1 MWKFLRVDITDI
13 NPSLPRE
20 TFSETELENLA
31 NLIIEMG
38 GLIRPAILKKA
49 DNKKVDERYNIISGD
64 LEYYA
69 SVIANQKVP
78 DIEMINAFVVDKEAE
93 SIALQQMKLLSSSPG
108 LITTPEKTD
117 NPLELRM
124 SNLEKR
130 LETHLQAIREEYQK
144 EIKRLEEKI
153 IISPPSP
160 PSHPSPPSPPSHPS
174 PPSPPSKSILELLN
188 SCDTNQLKKVGIP
201 PASVND
207 FLKKRSEKPF
217 DSLEDILNRPVSGVK
232 EKRLIK
238 LVDYLLTSN

>member
-13 NPSLPRE
+13 NPSVARE

-69 SVIANQKVP
+69 SVIANKKVP

-93 SIALQQMKLLSSSPG
+93 NIALQQMQLLSPDK
-108 LITTPEKTD
+108 IID

-130 LETHLQAIREEYQK
+130 LETQLQAIREEYQK

-153 IISPPSP
+153 IVSPPPPP
-160 PSHPSPPSPPSHPS
+160 PS
-174 PPSPPSKSILELLN
+174 SKSILELLN
-188 SCDTNQLKKVGIP
+188 TCDYNQLIKAGINKP
-201 PASVND
+201 VTGN
-207 FLKKRSEKPF
+207 FLKRQKDKPF
-217 DSLEDILNRPVSGVK
+217 SSLNDIVAGVQGMG
-232 EKRLIK
+232 EKTLIK
-238 LVDYLLTSN
+238 LMDYLLTSN

>member
-13 NPSLPRE
+13 NPSVPRE

-93 SIALQQMKLLSSSPG
+93 NIALQQIQLLSPSPG

-130 LETHLQAIREEYQK
+130 LETQLQVIREEYQK

-153 IISPPSP
+153 IISPPSH
-160 PSHPSPPSPPSHPS
+160 PSH
-174 PPSPPSKSILELLN
+174 PSKSILELLN
-188 SCDTNQLKKVGIP
+188 TCDANQLKKGGIP

-217 DSLEDILNRPVSGVK
+217 DSLEDVLNRPVSGVK

-238 LVDYLLTSN
+238 LVDYLVTSN

>member
-13 NPSLPRE
+13 NPSVARE

-31 NLIIEMG
+31 SLIIEMG
-38 GLIRPAILKKA
+38 GIIRPAILKKA

-93 SIALQQMKLLSSSPG
+93 NIALMQLLYRDK
-108 LITTPEKTD
+108 IID

-130 LETHLQAIREEYQK
+130 LETQLQAIREEYQK

-153 IISPPSP
+153 PPPPPS
-160 PSHPSPPSPPSHPS
+160 
-174 PPSPPSKSILELLN
+174 SKSILELLN
-188 SCDTNQLKKVGIP
+188 TCDANQLKKGGIL

-217 DSLEDILNRPVSGVK
+217 DSLEDVLNRPVSGVK

-238 LVDYLLTSN
+238 LIDYLLTSN

>member
-13 NPSLPRE
+13 NPSVARE

-38 GLIRPAILKKA
+38 GIIRPAILKKA

-69 SVIANQKVP
+69 SVIANKKVP

-93 SIALQQMKLLSSSPG
+93 NIALQQMQLLSPDK
-108 LITTPEKTD
+108 IID
-117 NPLELRM
+117 NPLGLRM

-130 LETHLQAIREEYQK
+130 LETQLQAIREEYQK

-153 IISPPSP
+153 PPP
-160 PSHPSPPSPPSHPS
+160 P
-174 PPSPPSKSILELLN
+174 PPSKSILELLN
-188 SCDTNQLKKVGIP
+188 TCDANQLKKAGINRTVT
-201 PASVND
+201 AN
-207 FLKKRSEKPF
+207 FLKEKPF
-217 DSLEDILNRPVSGVK
+217 VSLDDIIDRVDKMGAAT
-232 EKRLIK
+232 LIK
-238 LVDYLLTSN
+238 LMDYLLTSN

>member
-13 NPSLPRE
+13 NPSVPRE

-93 SIALQQMKLLSSSPG
+93 NIALQQMQLLSPSPG

-130 LETHLQAIREEYQK
+130 LETQLQAIREEYQK

-153 IISPPSP
+153 IISPPP
-160 PSHPSPPSPPSHPS
+160 P
-174 PPSPPSKSILELLN
+174 PPSKSILELLN
-188 SCDTNQLKKVGIP
+188 TCDANQLKKGGIP

-217 DSLEDILNRPVSGVK
+217 DSLEDVLNRPVSGVK

>member
-13 NPSLPRE
+13 NPSVARE

-31 NLIIEMG
+31 SLIIEMG
-38 GLIRPAILKKA
+38 GIIRPAILKKA

-69 SVIANQKVP
+69 SVIANKKVP

-93 SIALQQMKLLSSSPG
+93 NIALMQLLYRDK
-108 LITTPEKTD
+108 IID

-130 LETHLQAIREEYQK
+130 LETQLQAIREEYQK

-153 IISPPSP
+153 PPPPPS
-160 PSHPSPPSPPSHPS
+160 
-174 PPSPPSKSILELLN
+174 SKSILELLN
-188 SCDTNQLKKVGIP
+188 TCDANQLKKGGIL

-238 LVDYLLTSN
+238 LVDYLLTYN

>member
-1 MWKFLRVDITDI
+1 MCKFLRVDITDI

-69 SVIANQKVP
+69 SIIANQKVP

-93 SIALQQMKLLSSSPG
+93 NIALQQMQLLSPSPG
-108 LITTPEKTD
+108 LITTPKKID

-130 LETHLQAIREEYQK
+130 LETQLQAIREEYQK

-153 IISPPSP
+153 MISPPP
-160 PSHPSPPSPPSHPS
+160 PP
-174 PPSPPSKSILELLN
+174 PPSKSILELLN
-188 SCDTNQLKKVGIP
+188 SCDANQLKKAGIP

-217 DSLEDILNRPVSGVK
+217 DSLEDVLNRPVSGVK

-238 LVDYLLTSN
+238 LVDYLLTYN

>member
-13 NPSLPRE
+13 NPSLPIE

-38 GLIRPAILKKA
+38 GIIRPAILKKA
-49 DNKKVDERYNIISGD
+49 DNKKVDERYDIISGD

-93 SIALQQMKLLSSSPG
+93 SIALQQIQLLSSSPG
-108 LITTPEKTD
+108 LITTHEKID

-130 LETHLQAIREEYQK
+130 LETQLQAIREEYQK

-160 PSHPSPPSPPSHPS
+160 PS
-174 PPSPPSKSILELLN
+174 KSILELLN
-188 SCDTNQLKKVGIP
+188 SCDANQLKKGGIP

-217 DSLEDILNRPVSGVK
+217 DSLEDVLNRPVSGVK

-238 LVDYLLTSN
+238 LVDYLVTSN

>member
-1 MWKFLRVDITDI
+1 MCKFLRVDITDI
-13 NPSLPRE
+13 NPSVPRE

-38 GLIRPAILKKA
+38 GLIRPVILKKA

-93 SIALQQMKLLSSSPG
+93 NIALQQIQLLSPSPR

-130 LETHLQAIREEYQK
+130 LETQLQAIREEYQK

-153 IISPPSP
+153 IISPPP
-160 PSHPSPPSPPSHPS
+160 PA
-174 PPSPPSKSILELLN
+174 SPPSKSILELLN
-188 SCDTNQLKKVGIP
+188 SCDANQLKKGRIP

-217 DSLEDILNRPVSGVK
+217 DSLEDVLNRPVSGVK

-238 LVDYLLTSN
+238 LIDYLLISN

>member
-1 MWKFLRVDITDI
+1 MWDFLLIDLQDVVATKERSYFPETD
-13 NPSLPRE
+13 LH
-20 TFSETELENLA
+20 NLA
-31 NLIIEMG
+31 NLIVAMK
-38 GLIRPAILKKA
+38 GLMRPVILKKIGF
-49 DNKKVDERYNIISGD
+49 ERFQIIEGN

-69 SVIANQKVP
+69 CLIAK
-78 DIEMINAFVVDKEAE
+78 EKERSLETINAFVVDKEAE
-93 SIALQQMKLLSSSPG
+93 NIALQQIQLLSPSPG

-124 SNLEKR
+124 NNLEKR

-153 IISPPSP
+153 IISPP
-160 PSHPSPPSPPSHPS
+160 
-174 PPSPPSKSILELLN
+174 PSPPSKSILELLN
-188 SCDTNQLKKVGIP
+188 TCDANQLKKGGIP

-217 DSLEDILNRPVSGVK
+217 NSLEDVLNRQVSGVK

-238 LVDYLLTSN
+238 LVDYLLTYN

>member
-1 MWKFLRVDITDI
+1 MCKFLRVDITDI

-38 GLIRPAILKKA
+38 GIIRPAILKKA

-93 SIALQQMKLLSSSPG
+93 SIALQQIQLLSPSPG
-108 LITTPEKTD
+108 LITKPEKID

-130 LETHLQAIREEYQK
+130 LETQLQAIREEYQK

-153 IISPPSP
+153 IILPPP
-160 PSHPSPPSPPSHPS
+160 PPA
-174 PPSPPSKSILELLN
+174 SKSILELLN
-188 SCDTNQLKKVGIP
+188 TCDANQLKKGGIP

-217 DSLEDILNRPVSGVK
+217 DSLEDVLNRPVSGVK

-238 LVDYLLTSN
+238 LIDYLLTSN

>member
-13 NPSLPRE
+13 NPSVPRE

-49 DNKKVDERYNIISGD
+49 DNKKVDVRYNIISGD

-93 SIALQQMKLLSSSPG
+93 NIALQQIQLLSPSPG

-117 NPLELRM
+117 NPLELRV

-130 LETHLQAIREEYQK
+130 LETQLQAIREEYQK

-153 IISPPSP
+153 IILPPP
-160 PSHPSPPSPPSHPS
+160 PPA
-174 PPSPPSKSILELLN
+174 SKSILELLN
-188 SCDTNQLKKVGIP
+188 TCDANQLKKAGIP

-217 DSLEDILNRPVSGVK
+217 DSLEDVLNRPVSGVK

>member
-49 DNKKVDERYNIISGD
+49 DNKKVDERYDIISGD

-93 SIALQQMKLLSSSPG
+93 NIALQQIQLLSPSPG

-130 LETHLQAIREEYQK
+130 LETQLQAIREEYQK

-160 PSHPSPPSPPSHPS
+160 PS
-174 PPSPPSKSILELLN
+174 KSILELLN
-188 SCDTNQLKKVGIP
+188 TCDANQLKKGGIP

-217 DSLEDILNRPVSGVK
+217 DSLEDVLNRPVSGVK

-238 LVDYLLTSN
+238 LVDYLLTYN

>member
-1 MWKFLRVDITDI
+1 MWDFLLIDLQDVVATKERSYFPETD
-13 NPSLPRE
+13 LH
-20 TFSETELENLA
+20 NLA
-31 NLIIEMG
+31 NLIVAMK
-38 GLIRPAILKKA
+38 GLMRPVILKKIGF
-49 DNKKVDERYNIISGD
+49 ERFQIIEGN

-69 SVIANQKVP
+69 CLIAK
-78 DIEMINAFVVDKEAE
+78 EKERSLETINAFVVDKEAE
-93 SIALQQMKLLSSSPG
+93 NIALQQMKLLSPSPG

-117 NPLELRM
+117 NPLELRVN
-124 SNLEKR
+124 NLEKR
-130 LETHLQAIREEYQK
+130 LETQLQAIREEYQK

-160 PSHPSPPSPPSHPS
+160 PS
-174 PPSPPSKSILELLN
+174 KSILELLN
-188 SCDTNQLKKVGIP
+188 SCDANQLKKGGIP

-217 DSLEDILNRPVSGVK
+217 DSLEDVLNRPVSGVK

>member
-1 MWKFLRVDITDI
+1 MWDFLLIDLQDVVATKERSYFPETD
-13 NPSLPRE
+13 LH
-20 TFSETELENLA
+20 NLA
-31 NLIIEMG
+31 NLIVAMK
-38 GLIRPAILKKA
+38 GLMRPVILKKIGF
-49 DNKKVDERYNIISGD
+49 ERFQIIEGN

-69 SVIANQKVP
+69 CLIAK
-78 DIEMINAFVVDKEAE
+78 EKERSLETINAFVVDVEAE
-93 SIALQQMKLLSSSPG
+93 NIALQQMQLLSPSPG

-117 NPLELRM
+117 NPLELRV

-130 LETHLQAIREEYQK
+130 LETQLQAIREEYQK

-153 IISPPSP
+153 IISAAPPP
-160 PSHPSPPSPPSHPS
+160 P

-188 SCDTNQLKKVGIP
+188 SCDANQLKKAGIP

-217 DSLEDILNRPVSGVK
+217 DSLEDVLNRPVSGVK

-238 LVDYLLTSN
+238 LVDYLLNSN

>member
-13 NPSLPRE
+13 NPSVPRE
-20 TFSETELENLA
+20 TFSQTELENLA

-93 SIALQQMKLLSSSPG
+93 NIALQQMQLLSPDKK
-108 LITTPEKTD
+108 IID

-124 SNLEKR
+124 SNLEKL
-130 LETHLQAIREEYQK
+130 LETQLQAIREEYQK

-153 IISPPSP
+153 IISPP
-160 PSHPSPPSPPSHPS
+160 
-174 PPSPPSKSILELLN
+174 PPSKSILELLN
-188 SCDTNQLKKVGIP
+188 SCDANQLKKAGINRTVT
-201 PASVND
+201 AN
-207 FLKKRSEKPF
+207 FLKEKPF
-217 DSLEDILNRPVSGVK
+217 VSLNDITERVDKMGAAT
-232 EKRLIK
+232 LIK
-238 LVDYLLTSN
+238 LMDYLLTSN

>member
-69 SVIANQKVP
+69 SVIANQKAP

-93 SIALQQMKLLSSSPG
+93 NIALQQMKLLSSSPG
-108 LITTPEKTD
+108 LITTPEKTN

-130 LETHLQAIREEYQK
+130 LETQLQAIREEYQK

-153 IISPPSP
+153 IISPPS
-160 PSHPSPPSPPSHPS
+160 H
-174 PPSPPSKSILELLN
+174 PSPPSKSILELLN
-188 SCDTNQLKKVGIP
+188 TCDANQLNKARIP

>member
-31 NLIIEMG
+31 NLIIKMG

-49 DNKKVDERYNIISGD
+49 DNKKVDERYDIISGD

-93 SIALQQMKLLSSSPG
+93 SIALQQMKLLSPSPA
-108 LITTPEKTD
+108 LITTHEKID

-130 LETHLQAIREEYQK
+130 LETQLQAIREEYQK

-153 IISPPSP
+153 IISPPS
-160 PSHPSPPSPPSHPS
+160 H
-174 PPSPPSKSILELLN
+174 PSPPSKSILELLN
-188 SCDTNQLKKVGIP
+188 TCDANQLNKARIP

-217 DSLEDILNRPVSGVK
+217 DSLEDIQRGVTGIGQV
-232 EKRLIK
+232 RLAK
-238 LVDYLLTSN
+238 LIDYLLTYN

>member
-31 NLIIEMG
+31 NLIIKMG

-93 SIALQQMKLLSSSPG
+93 SIALQQIQLLSSSPA
-108 LITTPEKTD
+108 LITTHEKID

-130 LETHLQAIREEYQK
+130 LETQLQAIREEYQK

-160 PSHPSPPSPPSHPS
+160 PSLPSY
-174 PPSPPSKSILELLN
+174 PSPPSKSILELLN
-188 SCDTNQLKKVGIP
+188 TCDANQLRKAGIP

-217 DSLEDILNRPVSGVK
+217 DSVEDIQRGVTGIGQV
-232 EKRLIK
+232 RLAK
-238 LVDYLLTSN
+238 LIDYLLTYN

>member
-13 NPSLPRE
+13 NPSVPRE

-69 SVIANQKVP
+69 SVIANKKVP

-93 SIALQQMKLLSSSPG
+93 NIALQQMQLLSPDK
-108 LITTPEKTD
+108 IID
-117 NPLELRM
+117 NPLGLRM

-130 LETHLQAIREEYQK
+130 LETQLQAIREEYQK

-153 IISPPSP
+153 IISPPP
-160 PSHPSPPSPPSHPS
+160 
-174 PPSPPSKSILELLN
+174 PPSKSILELLN
-188 SCDTNQLKKVGIP
+188 TCDANQLKKAGINRTVT
-201 PASVND
+201 AN
-207 FLKKRSEKPF
+207 FLKEKPF
-217 DSLEDILNRPVSGVK
+217 VSLNDITERVDKMGAAT
-232 EKRLIK
+232 LIK
-238 LVDYLLTSN
+238 LMDYLLTSN

>member
-13 NPSLPRE
+13 NPSVPRE

-31 NLIIEMG
+31 NLIIEIG

-93 SIALQQMKLLSSSPG
+93 NIALQQMQLLSPSPG
-108 LITTPEKTD
+108 LITTPEKID

-130 LETHLQAIREEYQK
+130 LETQLQAIREEYQK

-153 IISPPSP
+153 IILTPP
-160 PSHPSPPSPPSHPS
+160 
-174 PPSPPSKSILELLN
+174 PPSKSILELLN
-188 SCDTNQLKKVGIP
+188 SCDANQLKKAGINKTVT
-201 PASVND
+201 AN
-207 FLKKRSEKPF
+207 FLKEKPF
-217 DSLEDILNRPVSGVK
+217 VSLNDITDRVDKMGAAT
-232 EKRLIK
+232 LIK
-238 LVDYLLTSN
+238 LIDYLLNSN

>member
-13 NPSLPRE
+13 NPSVPRE

-31 NLIIEMG
+31 NLIIKMG
-38 GLIRPAILKKA
+38 GIIRPAILKKA

-69 SVIANQKVP
+69 SVIANHKVP

-93 SIALQQMKLLSSSPG
+93 NIALQQMQLLSPSPR
-108 LITTPEKTD
+108 LITTPEKID
-117 NPLELRM
+117 HPLDLRM

-130 LETHLQAIREEYQK
+130 LEIQLQAIREEYQK
-144 EIKRLEEKI
+144 EIKRLEERI
-153 IISPPSP
+153 IISPPP
-160 PSHPSPPSPPSHPS
+160 
-174 PPSPPSKSILELLN
+174 PPSKSILELLN
-188 SCDTNQLKKVGIP
+188 SCDANQLKKAGIP

-217 DSLEDILNRPVSGVK
+217 DSVEDVLNRPVSGVK

-238 LVDYLLTSN
+238 LVDYLLTYN

>member
-13 NPSLPRE
+13 NPSVPRE

-38 GLIRPAILKKA
+38 GIIRPAILKKA

-93 SIALQQMKLLSSSPG
+93 NIALQQIQLLSSSPG
-108 LITTPEKTD
+108 LITRPEKID

-130 LETHLQAIREEYQK
+130 LETQLQVIREEYQK

-153 IISPPSP
+153 IIPPP
-160 PSHPSPPSPPSHPS
+160 PP
-174 PPSPPSKSILELLN
+174 PPSKSMLELLN
-188 SCDTNQLKKVGIP
+188 TCDANQLKKAGINKT
-201 PASVND
+201 VTGN
-207 FLKKRSEKPF
+207 FLKEKPF
-217 DSLEDILNRPVSGVK
+217 VSLNDITDRVDKMGAAT
-232 EKRLIK
+232 LIK
-238 LVDYLLTSN
+238 LIDYLLNSN

>member
-38 GLIRPAILKKA
+38 GIIRPAILKKA

-93 SIALQQMKLLSSSPG
+93 SIALQQIQLLSPSPG
-108 LITTPEKTD
+108 LITKPEKID

-130 LETHLQAIREEYQK
+130 LETQLQAIREEYQK

-153 IISPPSP
+153 IILPPP
-160 PSHPSPPSPPSHPS
+160 PPA
-174 PPSPPSKSILELLN
+174 SKSILELLN
-188 SCDTNQLKKVGIP
+188 SCDANQLKKVGIP

-217 DSLEDILNRPVSGVK
+217 DSLEDVLNRPVSGVK

-238 LVDYLLTSN
+238 LIDYLLTSN

>member
-38 GLIRPAILKKA
+38 GIIRPAILKKA

-93 SIALQQMKLLSSSPG
+93 SIALQQMKLLSPSPA
-108 LITTPEKTD
+108 LITRPEKID

-130 LETHLQAIREEYQK
+130 LETQLQAIREEYQK

-153 IISPPSP
+153 IISPPS
-160 PSHPSPPSPPSHPS
+160 H
-174 PPSPPSKSILELLN
+174 PSPPSKSILELLN
-188 SCDTNQLKKVGIP
+188 TCDANQLNKARIP

>member
-13 NPSLPRE
+13 NPSVPRE

-93 SIALQQMKLLSSSPG
+93 NIALMQLLSRDK
-108 LITTPEKTD
+108 IID

-130 LETHLQAIREEYQK
+130 LETQLQAIREEYQK
-144 EIKRLEEKI
+144 EIKRLEVKI
-153 IISPPSP
+153 PPPPPS
-160 PSHPSPPSPPSHPS
+160 
-174 PPSPPSKSILELLN
+174 SKSILELLN
-188 SCDTNQLKKVGIP
+188 TCDYNQLKKAGINKT
-201 PASVND
+201 VTGN
-207 FLKKRSEKPF
+207 FLKEKPF
-217 DSLEDILNRPVSGVK
+217 VSLDDIIDRVDKMGAAT
-232 EKRLIK
+232 LIK
-238 LVDYLLTSN
+238 LMDYLLTSN

>member
-13 NPSLPRE
+13 NPSVARE

-31 NLIIEMG
+31 DLIIEMG
-38 GLIRPAILKKA
+38 GIIRPAILKKA

-69 SVIANQKVP
+69 SVIANKKVP

-93 SIALQQMKLLSSSPG
+93 NIALMQLLYRDK
-108 LITTPEKTD
+108 IID

-130 LETHLQAIREEYQK
+130 LETQLQAIREEYQK

-153 IISPPSP
+153 PPPPPS
-160 PSHPSPPSPPSHPS
+160 
-174 PPSPPSKSILELLN
+174 SKSILELLN
-188 SCDTNQLKKVGIP
+188 TCDANQLKKGGIL

-238 LVDYLLTSN
+238 LVDYLLTYN

>member
-49 DNKKVDERYNIISGD
+49 DNKKVDERYDIISGD

-78 DIEMINAFVVDKEAE
+78 EIEMINAFVVDKEAE
-93 SIALQQMKLLSSSPG
+93 SIALQQMKLLSPSPV
-108 LITTPEKTD
+108 LITTHEKID

-130 LETHLQAIREEYQK
+130 LETQLQAIREEYQK

-160 PSHPSPPSPPSHPS
+160 PS
-174 PPSPPSKSILELLN
+174 PPSKSILELLN
-188 SCDTNQLKKVGIP
+188 SCDANQLKKVGIP

>member
-13 NPSLPRE
+13 NPSVARE

-38 GLIRPAILKKA
+38 GIIRPAILKKA

-69 SVIANQKVP
+69 SVIANKKVP

-93 SIALQQMKLLSSSPG
+93 NIALMQLLSRDK
-108 LITTPEKTD
+108 IID

-124 SNLEKR
+124 SYLEKR
-130 LETHLQAIREEYQK
+130 LEIQLQEIREEYQK

-153 IISPPSP
+153 PPPPPS
-160 PSHPSPPSPPSHPS
+160 
-174 PPSPPSKSILELLN
+174 SKSILELLN
-188 SCDTNQLKKVGIP
+188 TCDANQLKKGGIL